1 MGKFIS
7 NIPANL
13 VVEVENDV
21 YTKVPFTGNMLG
33 VPVMK
38 SLENYLERYLES
50 RRVDTVKQEGGN
62 DSLVSVGNELKVK
75 KFFTGEIL

>member
-1 MGKFIS
+1 MKKI
-7 NIPANL
+7 

-21 YTKVPFTGNMLG
+21 YTKVPFTGSMVG

-38 SLENYLERYLES
+38 SLENDIERYLES
-50 RRVDTVKQEGGN
+50 RIVGSVKQVGGN
-62 DSLVSVGNELKVK
+62 DPLVSVGRELKVK